1 MKNRS
6 NKVKDRDSDNEEDI
20 EGTELSQN
28 VTITDEVAIPN
39 QKEIEE

>member
-6 NKVKDRDSDNEEDI
+6 NKVKDRDSDNDEDI
-20 EGTELSQN
+20 EGTELIQN
-28 VTITDEVAIPN
+28 VSTMDEVALPN